1 MESITTVDGAT
12 MPGMKLD
19 EDTFL
24 FELDFAELLLDGF
37 FAVVEDDDLTMLD
50 DDSSKGGSTEL
61 LSSPQAARK
70 RAIEAEVQR
79 TKLFIQRN
87 TITICIHMMADQV
100 RHDEQQSSW
109 IFRPFGFSG

>member
-1 MESITTVDGAT
+1 

-50 DDSSKGGSTEL
+50 DDSSKDGFAEL

-70 RAIEAEVQR
+70 SEIQTEV
-79 TKLFIQRN
+79 KKISLFILHN
-87 TITICIHMMADQV
+87 IKKNPGS
-100 RHDEQQSSW
+100 DE
-109 IFRPFGFSG
+109 SG